1 MASPDTAA
9 PDIAVSPLAG
19 SADDPIV
26 VLGPSLGTRIER
38 LWATVAQSLSG
49 FRVIGWDL
57 PGHGRGATA
66 AQPSSTAESLR
77 RCSPQSTHGADDIV
91 TTAEQNLELVGRT
104 SGSRF
109 EVLPD
114 VGHLAPL
121 EAPEASTTLLQNHF
135 GEG

>member
-1 MASPDTAA
+1 MGNRGGEPVRPPGDR
-9 PDIAVSPLAG
+9 
-19 SADDPIV
+19 
-26 VLGPSLGTRIER
+26 LGPGGARSQCHGGP
-38 LWATVAQSLSG
+38 TV
-49 FRVIGWDL
+49 FD
-57 PGHGRGATA
+57 
-66 AQPSSTAESLR
+66 R
-77 RCSPQSTHGADDIV
+77 RDDIV
-91 TTAEQNLELVGRT
+91 TTTEQNLELVGRT